1 VTTER
6 WPDFII
12 VGAGKSGTTAL
23 DHFLGQ
29 HPDIFMSKKKEP
41 NFFSLEGVDPDSY
54 EFPEARAYHFESVY
68 EKAPY
73 LELFKDASG
82 DQVAGENSNL
92 YMVEERTA
100 KRIRETLPDVR
111 IIAMIRQPADRL
123 FSRYQHMLREDK
135 VPAEGFDR
143 VFDRSSLWWRRAD
156 LIIEGFYAKN
166 LRRFYDLFPKEQIRV
181 YLYDDFR
188 KDTGG
193 VLKDIFEFIGVS
205 GDFKVDTDMVV
216 NKSGVLKKN
225 VFNRLL
231 GQNGSVVRGFK
242 RLFPAWHGRLKG
254 NKEILK
260 RLNNA
265 RNKQIVKMDFDPEL
279 RKKIT
284 EEIYFSDIQELEKL
298 LGRDLSHWTRMS

>member
-1 VTTER
+1 
-6 WPDFII
+6 
-12 VGAGKSGTTAL
+12 
-23 DHFLGQ
+23 
-29 HPDIFMSKKKEP
+29 
-41 NFFSLEGVDPDSY
+41 
-54 EFPEARAYHFESVY
+54 
-68 EKAPY
+68 
-73 LELFKDASG
+73 
-82 DQVAGENSNL
+82 
-92 YMVEERTA
+92 
-100 KRIRETLPDVR
+100 
-111 IIAMIRQPADRL
+111 
-123 FSRYQHMLREDK
+123 MLREDK

-166 LRRFYDLFPKEQIRV
+166 LRRFFDLFPKEQIRV

-188 KDTGG
+188 KDTDG

-205 GDFKVDTDMVV
+205 CDFKVDTKMVV

-225 VFNRLL
+225 LFNRLF
-231 GQNGSVVRGFK
+231 GQSGFVPYAFK
-242 RLFPAWHGRLKG
+242 RMFPSWYVRLRG
-254 NKEILK
+254 NKAVFKKLT
-260 RLNNA
+260 NA